1 MFQHWTSAT
10 DGHVSYSSLFF
21 FKLTFIYNNVC
32 WKAFGKLLED
42 SYKLLVDSKWHTL
55 LFLTQLSR
63 VDSLPILLNKWIVIY
78 AGAVC
83 SHYRLGYIN
92 SNSITQTAVPE
103 MTYCLTL
110 MLDVWLIFANV
121 MSFSKGLSPRILG
134 GALIW
139 RVVWPNCEM
148 TPSCGTQELNSNPT
162 NWRQPYQAA
171 GLLKLFF
178 WYTADPSWKLH
189 I

>member
-1 MFQHWTSAT
+1 MTAKPTLLLLWASLNFCIGVSAL
-10 DGHVSYSSLFF
+10 SLGYWWPCVVQQSVFFF
-21 FKLTFIYNNVC
+21 FKLTFIYNNVS

-42 SYKLLVDSKWHTL
+42 GYKLVVDSKWHTL

-110 MLDVWLIFANV
+110 MLDVWPIFANV
-121 MSFSKGLSPRILG
+121 MSFSKGLSPR
-134 GALIW
+134 
-139 RVVWPNCEM
+139 
-148 TPSCGTQELNSNPT
+148 
-162 NWRQPYQAA
+162 
-171 GLLKLFF
+171 
-178 WYTADPSWKLH
+178 SWEEH
-189 I
+189 